1 MKLESF
7 RIKNFKSIINTGW
20 IKISLANENMIIL
33 AGQNES
39 GKSAILEALDF
50 FENGA
55 GDTFEENLKRL
66 GTSPMV
72 ECKYLFTD
80 DELAEIESLYGTEVK
95 EELRESGITYVRG
108 DEDKDDYEALKY
120 YRNDRLVEIFTKNT
134 ENNANENTDVDQEND
149 EDNDSSNNLANCHKH
164 IGKLRPRFIFYS
176 SFDAGVLPSKISIT
190 KLEENQ
196 AVKDFEKVFNI
207 DFKTALEDKNDANRN
222 RIVSDVNKKA
232 SEDLNRYWRQKIS
245 GDKARYMYEIE
256 LHPQFNP
263 PAPNTVESYIQFFVK
278 QDDGYNLPLHFGQKS
293 KGFQWFS
300 GFNLRLRAH
309 NATKDNLKNFIL
321 LIDEPGQWLHE
332 EAQKDVKNILNEL
345 ASNGV
350 QILFSTHYPQLLKTG
365 DGLDFAKIRLVINSR
380 ENGTSIDNIAQATS
394 KGGYK
399 DALSPIRTAMGMV
412 SMDASMLSLSN
423 NVVVEGITEKFYIDG
438 FIKLSGASRKR
449 PNIIPA
455 SGVTQIPN
463 IFSILIGWSV
473 SNIMAFV
480 DDDNS
485 GKTVFNKL
493 KKSFFENSE
502 EKAKEAILYIDGCPG
517 IETIFTE
524 DDFKKFAK
532 DYVKEWNDDENN
544 SKNANNNKEVISRAF
559 LEKVN
564 SGELKLDDFEE
575 KTKSNIRKLIDFI
588 TR

>member
-1 MKLESF
+1 M
-7 RIKNFKSIINTGW
+7 
-20 IKISLANENMIIL
+20 
-33 AGQNES
+33 
-39 GKSAILEALDF
+39 
-50 FENGA
+50 
-55 GDTFEENLKRL
+55 
-66 GTSPMV
+66 
-72 ECKYLFTD
+72 
-80 DELAEIESLYGTEVK
+80 
-95 EELRESGITYVRG
+95 
-108 DEDKDDYEALKY
+108 KY
-120 YRNDRLVEIFTKNT
+120 YQNDKLAEIFTKNARNNT
-134 ENNANENTDVDQEND
+134 SENADGDKENG
-149 EDNDSSNNLANCHKH
+149 EDDDSSKNLTNCHEH

-190 KLEENQ
+190 RLKENQ
-196 AVKDFEKVFNI
+196 AVKDFEKVFNV
-207 DFKTALEDKNDANRN
+207 DFKAALEDKNDANRN

-232 SEDLNRYWRQKIS
+232 SENLNSYWRQKIS

-263 PAPNTVESYIQFFVK
+263 PAPNAVESYIQFFVK

-332 EAQKDVKNILNEL
+332 EAQKDVKSILNEL
-345 ASNGV
+345 ANNGI

-365 DGLDFAKIRLVINSR
+365 DDLDFAKIRLVINSR
-380 ENGTSIDNIAQATS
+380 EKGTSIENIAQAAS
-394 KGGYK
+394 IGGYK

-438 FIKLSGASRKR
+438 FIKLSDTSKKL

-463 IFSILIGWSV
+463 IFSILIGWGI

-480 DDDNS
+480 DDDNG
-485 GKTVFNKL
+485 GKAVFNKL

-502 EKAKEAILYIDGCPG
+502 EKAKKGILYINGCPG
-517 IETIFTE
+517 IEMIFTK
-524 DDFKKFAK
+524 DDFKKFAN
-532 DYVKEWNDDENN
+532 DYIKEWDNNENN

-564 SGELKLDDFEE
+564 NGELKLDDFEE
-575 KTKSNIRKLIDFI
+575 ETKTNIRKLIDFI
-588 TR
+588 TK